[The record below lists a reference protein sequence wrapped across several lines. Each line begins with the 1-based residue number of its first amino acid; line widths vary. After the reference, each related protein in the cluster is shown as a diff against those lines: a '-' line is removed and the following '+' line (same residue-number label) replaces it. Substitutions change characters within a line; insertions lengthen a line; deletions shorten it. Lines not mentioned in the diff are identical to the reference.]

1 MGWHDAKGRIGEF
14 DKACEA
20 AQRAVDILEPLEAAC
35 CRTDCSSG
43 AGSCFAVQS
52 SAYDRAQRLAEKA
65 LKFLWKEWTLFE
77 FTLDTYPL
85 YAEALCADRWQ
96 RGPQAFSGQQRRL
109 IARMARRSRIVGLVF
124 PNLKV
129 HALRV
134 SGRACVASGNSRKG
148 KKYFDKAIAAAQKIG
163 AKYEQARATIDKSM
177 LDYPEAK
184 TDRQR
189 GLELLESLGCVLP
202 DAEVGYLDVDRDAHH
217 ARAAE
222 ARGKTEASFTA
233 T

>member
-1 MGWHDAKGRIGEF
+1 M
-14 DKACEA
+14 
-20 AQRAVDILEPLEAAC
+20 
-35 CRTDCSSG
+35 
-43 AGSCFAVQS
+43 QS

-129 HALRV
+129 HASVSPAERALPLEIPGKARSTLTKQLRQ
-134 SGRACVASGNSRKG
+134 
-148 KKYFDKAIAAAQKIG
+148 AQKIG

-217 ARAAE
+217 ARTAE